1 MNYFV
6 SLILLLSSSF
16 YCYSQSY
23 TYDNFSRLISITYND
38 GSSIIYQYDIHDN
51 RTQYV
56 VTGNCIM
63 LSSMSNASD
72 IGFEIGLNSWTQSTT
87 DGSNWTL
94 YEGATTTNGTGPNSA
109 SESKQYLYTESSNGN
124 NNKTFVLES
133 PCFDLN
139 GLASANFSMDY
150 HMLGNNIGNLAVHI
164 SNDGGLSYTPLAP
177 NISGNQGDQWHAIG
191 LNLDNYLTDQIK
203 IRIIGTTGSGEASD
217 IAIDNLS
224 LDGDICPEHLTVTT
238 ITQDIYESQSTIT
251 TLGDVIINP
260 NEDIEFRSNA
270 IYLNPEFE
278 VKQGAIFTVTINPC
292 SNN

>member
-1 MNYFV
+1 MGKVLLFIIAFFNYLV
-6 SLILLLSSSF
+6 
-16 YCYSQSY
+16 CQGQSY
-23 TYDNFSRLISITYND
+23 TYDDYNRLTSATYGD
-38 GSSIIYQYDIHDN
+38 GSSVNYQYDIHDN

-56 VTGNCIM
+56 VMGNCIM
-63 LSSMSNASD
+63 LSSMSNASAT
-72 IGFEIGLNSWTQSTT
+72 GFEIGLSSWIQDTT

-94 YEGATTTNGTGPNSA
+94 YEGATSTTGTGPNSA
-109 SESKQYLYTESSNGN
+109 SENKQYLYTESSNGN
-124 NNKTFVLES
+124 ANKTFVLES

-139 GLASANFSMDY
+139 GLASANFTMDY
-150 HMLGNNIGNLAVHI
+150 HMLGHNIGNLAVHL

-260 NEDIEFRSNA
+260 NENIEFRSNV
-270 IYLNPEFE
+270 IYLNSEFE
-278 VKQGAIFTVTINPC
+278 VKQGAVFTITIDPC
-292 SNN
+292 SN